1 MVGHLYY
8 RDVESRP
15 HVALVGMMGSGKSTV
30 GFWLAQKAGLRFIDL
45 DAAIEECQ
53 GRTIPEIFADDGEE
67 RFRELEQEVLA
78 QCLESNTPLV
88 ISCGGGIVL
97 RPDNRARLQD
107 QAWVCWLRATVET
120 LGHRVWS
127 GERRPLLGDDP
138 IADLAAISTARSG
151 LYAEAAHEIVDV
163 DGLGAEEVAEQI
175 RRVWP
180 RAVPA
185 R

>member
-1 MVGHLYY
+1 
-8 RDVESRP
+8 
-15 HVALVGMMGSGKSTV
+15 MMGSGKSTV
-30 GFWLAQKAGLRFIDL
+30 GFWLARSQGLRFIDL

-53 GRTIPEIFADDGEE
+53 GRSIAEIFAAVGED

-78 QCLESNTPLV
+78 QCLASAKPLV

-97 RPDNRARLQD
+97 RGENRELLRD
-107 QAWVCWLRATVET
+107 QSWVCWLRATVET
-120 LGHRVWS
+120 LNQRVGS

-138 IADLAAISTARSG
+138 MADLATISAARSE
-151 LYAEAAHEIVDV
+151 LYTKTAHEIIDV
-163 DGLGAEEVAEQI
+163 DGLNAEQVAAQI

-180 RAVPA
+180 RPVPA